1 MNRLPVVLALA
12 CVSLLVFPTV
22 SRGQGGGDPSRRRSI
37 IGHVYYAETGDPAEN
52 VIVELRNAEGLI
64 EQDKMTTGSGEF
76 MFVELDPASYQVT
89 VDIQGYEPFNTE
101 VDLSFSSERGLVVDL
116 KKRKE
121 FADSKEHGAVVSAHM
136 LSMPKKARDAYDK
149 GEKNLSQK
157 KNPQASVDEFQKA
170 IAAAPGF
177 YEAYEQMGMAYLQ
190 WGKPADAEQAVRKSI
205 ELSSDKYALADFD
218 LAILVLD
225 KGQNAEGEKMA
236 RHGLELEPQSWKGEF
251 ELGRALLGEDRLADA
266 QKSAEKSRTLNPNF
280 PGVYR
285 LLAIIHL
292 RQKDNAA
299 AIADL
304 DAYIKLDPNS
314 PIGLRAKQK
323 RDELQ
328 GSAPAKETPIL
339 ARPAANP

>member
-1 MNRLPVVLALA
+1 
-12 CVSLLVFPTV
+12 
-22 SRGQGGGDPSRRRSI
+22 
-37 IGHVYYAETGDPAEN
+37 
-52 VIVELRNAEGLI
+52 
-64 EQDKMTTGSGEF
+64 

-89 VDIQGYEPFNTE
+89 VDVQGYEPLSME
-101 VDLSFSSERGLVVDL
+101 VDLSFSSEHGIVLDL
-116 KKRKE
+116 KKRKD
-121 FADSKEHGAVVSAHM
+121 FADSKEHGAVVSAHL
-136 LSMPKKARDAYDK
+136 LSMPQKARDSFNK
-149 GEKNLSQK
+149 GEKKLKEEK
-157 KNPQASVDEFQKA
+157 KLQASVDEFKKA

-205 ELSSDKYALADFD
+205 ELSSDKYAMADID
-218 LAILVLD
+218 LAVLVLD
-225 KGQNAEGEKMA
+225 KGQNAEGEKLA
-236 RHGLELEPQSWKGEF
+236 RHGLELDPQSWLGEF
-251 ELGRALLGEDRLADA
+251 ELGRALLAQDRLADA

-280 PGVYR
+280 AGVYR

-304 DAYIKLDPNS
+304 DAYIKLDPSS

-328 GSAPAKETPIL
+328 ASTPTKGAPMLATPTGNL
-339 ARPAANP
+339 

>member
-1 MNRLPVVLALA
+1 MV
-12 CVSLLVFPTV
+12 
-22 SRGQGGGDPSRRRSI
+22 
-37 IGHVYYAETGDPAEN
+37 
-52 VIVELRNAEGLI
+52 
-64 EQDKMTTGSGEF
+64 
-76 MFVELDPASYQVT
+76 
-89 VDIQGYEPFNTE
+89 
-101 VDLSFSSERGLVVDL
+101 
-116 KKRKE
+116 
-121 FADSKEHGAVVSAHM
+121 
-136 LSMPKKARDAYDK
+136 
-149 GEKNLSQK
+149 
-157 KNPQASVDEFQKA
+157 
-170 IAAAPGF
+170 
-177 YEAYEQMGMAYLQ
+177 MAYLQ
-190 WGKPADAEQAVRKSI
+190 FCKPADAEQAVRKSI

-225 KGQNAEGEKMA
+225 KGENAEGEKMA

-251 ELGRALLGEDRLADA
+251 ELGRALLGEDRLAEA

-314 PIGLRAKQK
+314 PIGVRAKQK

-328 GSAPAKETPIL
+328 ASTPTKGTPML
-339 ARPAANP
+339 ATPTGNP